1 MTSIINSAFSLFS
14 LGRGCAEGDG
24 SPLSPLGSSPTYS
37 DPVVSTPTGEDGG
50 GSIPRVQ
57 PSPVYIDRLLKIMER
72 VK

>member
-1 MTSIINSAFSLFS
+1 MSNQSHSLSAAAVLP
-14 LGRGCAEGDG
+14 GMQAHKGDG
-24 SPLSPLGSSPTYS
+24 VLPPAPSPTYS
-37 DPVVSTPTGEDGG
+37 NPVTSTPTGEDGG